1 MRPDPAEEFSRR
13 FAAAKAADN
22 VRAFVAGYAAL
33 GDAQRQVRR
42 VAAALDDL
50 WTVIDPAGMD
60 ADDVADLFDLEERDR
75 ADGGAGRTRPAAA
88 RSRPRSEEARH
99 RSAWARSPS
108 TAPGR
113 IAALFG
119 PNSPLAAIVVGRRRR
134 ANRHGQI
141 PEPLQST
148 VTRASEPRTAEISC
162 AAGGRRRPFGDR
174 SGTAR
179 YRESQRARG
188 RGGVGDRRPSP
199 RRRTQVPRRLPRT
212 ARHRSPH
219 RRSARPVVGRLQ
231 GRFPCQVKVH
241 LGGEAELKRADAAAL
256 SERIAEVV
264 EAAFPS
270 LHNQVW
276 TTVVVPNCPF
286 EVGVIK
292 TEEFPGG
299 TVYKSTGTPSDEATA
314 RRDSIIATL
323 GKAVTKFDR
332 YPRPQFDRV
341 LLLDVADPQNDS
353 PWSTGAAYRA
363 AAEERPHLVTVFDF
377 VFRVD
382 TKYDFGDPVPPGD
395 VQCLQHREL
404 LWPETGTRWDDGR
417 RSLTPAP
424 DPRWRWGEAPRA

>member
-1 MRPDPAEEFSRR
+1 MGRSQNPFNRPSPERQSLALR
-13 FAAAKAADN
+13 KL
-22 VRAFVAGYAAL
+22 RA
-33 GDAQRQVRR
+33 R
-42 VAAALDDL
+42 
-50 WTVIDPAGMD
+50 
-60 ADDVADLFDLEERDR
+60 LE
-75 ADGGAGRTRPAAA
+75 A
-88 RSRPRSEEARH
+88 
-99 RSAWARSPS
+99 
-108 TAPGR
+108 
-113 IAALFG
+113 
-119 PNSPLAAIVVGRRRR
+119 VVGR
-134 ANRHGQI
+134 
-141 PEPLQST
+141 S
-148 VTRASEPRTAEISC
+148 VTEVEPRDTVNRNEREVEEVWVID
-162 AAGGRRRPFGDR
+162 GRRLAVEHKSLDV
-174 SGTAR
+174 
-179 YRESQRARG
+179 YLEQRAIEARIDA
-188 RGGVGDRRPSP
+188 VLDR
-199 RRRTQVPRRLPRT
+199 
-212 ARHRSPH
+212 
-219 RRSARPVVGRLQ
+219 VVGRLQ

-363 AAEERPHLVTVFDF
+363 AADERPHLVTVFDF

-382 TKYDFGDPVPPGD
+382 TKYDFGDRVPPGD